1 MKGIQAILEQ
11 QYIADSV
18 SLDNIPAGEVLIREP
33 SVLLQTGL
41 SHTGLYERMGE
52 GTFPPNISLG
62 GRSRAWIQSDVF
74 LWVKKRIAISKDKE
88 AQEAEQQSEQIKAA
102 ERRARRRAAERKAR
116 RDVSQGVA
124 A

>member
-1 MKGIQAILEQ
+1 MKDIQTILEQ

-18 SLDNIPAGEVLIREP
+18 SLDNIPEDVVLIREP
-33 SVLLQTGL
+33 RVLFQTGL
-41 SHTGLYERMGE
+41 SHTGLHERIQDK
-52 GTFPPNISLG
+52 TFPPNISLG

-88 AQEAEQQSEQIKAA
+88 AQAAEQRAEQIKAA
-102 ERRARRRAAERKAR
+102 ERRAK

>member
-1 MKGIQAILEQ
+1 MKGIQAILDQ

-18 SLDNIPAGEVLIREP
+18 SLDEIPTGEVLVREP
-33 SVLLQTGL
+33 IVRVQTGL
-41 SHTGLYERMGE
+41 SHTGLYERMSDK
-52 GTFPPNISLG
+52 TFPANISLG

-88 AQEAEQQSEQIKAA
+88 AQAAEQRAEQIKAA
-102 ERRARRRAAERKAR
+102 ERRAK

>member
-18 SLDNIPAGEVLIREP
+18 SLDNIPEDVVLIREP

-41 SHTGLYERMGE
+41 SHTGLYERMRE
-52 GTFPPNISLG
+52 GTFPSNISLG
-62 GRSRAWIQSDVF
+62 GRAKAHIQSDVS
-74 LWVKKRIAISKDKE
+74 LWNKKRIAISKDKE
-88 AQEAEQQSEQIKAA
+88 AQEAEQQAEQIKAA
-102 ERRARRRAAERKAR
+102 QRRAR
-116 RDVSQGVA
+116 RDVSQGEA